1 MQVYCVMSKIS
12 YLSLMLF
19 LRALILFQTTTAHVI
34 MHPVA
39 IANTRTTVTAATD
52 PPSPVIW
59 SCCAVVVSVVVDVI
73 IELGDVTGIIVVG
86 GMVVEY

>member
-1 MQVYCVMSKIS
+1 MLSMFS

-19 LRALILFQTTTAHVI
+19 LRAVILFQTTTAHVI

-39 IANTRTTVTAATD
+39 IANTRTTITAAAD

-59 SCCAVVVSVVVDVI
+59 SCCAVVVSVLDVI
-73 IELGDVTGIIVVG
+73 IDVVTELDGVTGINVVG

>member
-1 MQVYCVMSKIS
+1 MFL
-12 YLSLMLF
+12 YLSL
-19 LRALILFQTTTAHVI
+19 RALVLFQTTTAHVI

-39 IANTRTTVTAATD
+39 IANTRTTITAATD

-59 SCCAVVVSVVVDVI
+59 SCCAVVVSVVLDVI
-73 IELGDVTGIIVVG
+73 IDVVTELDGVTGIIVVG